1 MCHGWFEGFFHC
13 KLISFPVHSKHG
25 NTAGTCCDN
34 DRRLGR
40 IAMRLRFNPKSLLTS
55 DIIFAVR
62 SCKLL
67 CLMYIK
73 PSSCAEYQI
82 YYHKDKML
90 EDCMFSQSYRSLIE
104 SQNCCLDN
112 SNPNSVIGSTV
123 NQFETPVRVDISTRR
138 FSLLFFSVVKL
149 SMTFLYFSSIDFFI
163 SVLSFFRLSAI
174 LSYCK
179 LFKLML

>member
-1 MCHGWFEGFFHC
+1 MYHGWFEGFFHC
-13 KLISFPVHSKHG
+13 KLISFPVHSKHW
-25 NTAGTCCDN
+25 NATGTCCDS
-34 DRRLGR
+34 DRPLGR

-90 EDCMFSQSYRSLIE
+90 VDCMFSQSYPSLIE

-123 NQFETPVRVDISTRR
+123 NQFETPVRVDIPTRC
-138 FSLLFFSVVKL
+138 FSLS
-149 SMTFLYFSSIDFFI
+149 FI
-163 SVLSFFRLSAI
+163 SVVNLLMTFHIFILLTSFGFL
-174 LSYCK
+174 
-179 LFKLML
+179 